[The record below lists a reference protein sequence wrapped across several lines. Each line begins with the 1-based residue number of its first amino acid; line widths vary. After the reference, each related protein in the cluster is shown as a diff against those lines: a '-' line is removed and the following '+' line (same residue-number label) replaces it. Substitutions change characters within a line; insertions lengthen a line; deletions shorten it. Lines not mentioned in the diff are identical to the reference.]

1 MRNKSTALYS
11 PKGFITCLAFLVFGA
26 THERLETRANEE
38 TGRTVQSGKICR
50 GNHRLEQELP
60 ESGRPTRQALGSL
73 SD

>member
-11 PKGFITCLAFLVFGA
+11 RKGFITCLAFLVFGA
-26 THERLETRANEE
+26 THGRLKNRAKEE

-60 ESGRPTRQALGSL
+60 ENGRPTHQALGSL
-73 SD
+73 SN